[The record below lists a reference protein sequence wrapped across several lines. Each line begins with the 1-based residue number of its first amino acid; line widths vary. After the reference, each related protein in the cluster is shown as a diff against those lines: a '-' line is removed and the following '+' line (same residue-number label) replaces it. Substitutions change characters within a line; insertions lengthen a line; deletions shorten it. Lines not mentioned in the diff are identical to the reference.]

1 MAGDSYFRAGLRMPD
16 SSCSVVR
23 ITRGTHE
30 AKQFTLLQCIGNK
43 RRAKGRQGMVALAV
57 VAFDFAGV
65 TLRENPMRLV
75 NYEGTD
81 GSVRLGALTDR
92 GVVDLEH
99 AARSKN
105 VAVEIYANTISLLSG
120 GEFAL
125 KQAEQLV
132 KDAPQEAL
140 VPIFNVILRAP
151 VPRPGKIIAVG
162 LNYRDHSIEAGAK
175 QLPANPIIFA
185 KFTTS
190 ICGPGDPIMIP
201 PSDPQVDYEAELAV
215 VIGRKGKAIAAGDAM
230 QYVAGYMPLND
241 VSARAWQFS
250 DKQWV
255 RGKSCDTFCPIGPA
269 LTTRDEVPDPHALG
283 ICARVNGTTLQDSN
297 TSKMIF
303 RVPELIQFI
312 SEGMTLEPGDI
323 IATGTPEGVGVFRT
337 PPVFLKAGD
346 IVEVEIEKLGVLRNP
361 VVAVNSQAKPN

>member
-1 MAGDSYFRAGLRMPD
+1 
-16 SSCSVVR
+16 
-23 ITRGTHE
+23 
-30 AKQFTLLQCIGNK
+30 
-43 RRAKGRQGMVALAV
+43 
-57 VAFDFAGV
+57 
-65 TLRENPMRLV
+65 MRLV

-81 GSVRLGALTDR
+81 ASIRLGALTDR
-92 GVVDLEH
+92 GVVDLQD
-99 AARSKN
+99 AARRMN
-105 VAVEIYANTISLLSG
+105 VPVEIYANTISLLSG

-132 KDAPQEAL
+132 QGAPQEAL
-140 VPIFNVILRAP
+140 LPIFNVVLRAP

-190 ICGPGDPIMIP
+190 VCGPGDPIVIP
-201 PSDPQVDYEAELAV
+201 PSDPEVDYEAELGV
-215 VIGRKGKAIAAGDAM
+215 VIGRKGKSIAAADAV
-230 QYVAGYMPLND
+230 QYVAGYLPLND

-269 LTTRDEVPDPHALG
+269 LVTRDEVPDPHVLG
-283 ICARVNGTTLQDSN
+283 ICARVNGTTLQNSN

-303 RVPELIQFI
+303 RIPELIQFI

-346 IVEVEIEKLGVLRNP
+346 IMEVEIEKLGVLRNP
-361 VVAVNSQAKPN
+361 VVSAKSKSRANS